1 MAYAVGF
8 GTPGQKSMETEKPLE
23 ISADTEYVQL
33 NLWHL
38 LPDPALMCTLITWG
52 NCQNAESDPVGLEW
66 FSRIIY
72 NKLSRDANVGG
83 PQATLGVVRL

>member
-33 NLWHL
+33 NL
-38 LPDPALMCTLITWG
+38 
-52 NCQNAESDPVGLEW
+52 
-66 FSRIIY
+66 
-72 NKLSRDANVGG
+72 
-83 PQATLGVVRL
+83 